1 MAAEQSVI
9 EHAFINAPN
18 IEWRLLSQALEHYR
32 RIGYDQVE
40 TPWVIPKPYMDGTKP
55 HDHETFE
62 LHQGQFTK
70 QHHELVG
77 SAEQGF
83 VYMKAQN
90 LLPSGDQFM
99 SVSPCFRVEHFD
111 ETHLPWFMKLELF
124 INDTNP
130 ERLEYMIEDCVAMF
144 ETLNDRDY
152 CPFEKI
158 EVVRVGDT
166 FDIEMN
172 GIEIGSYGIRRH
184 FNRAEGYIYG
194 TGIALPRF
202 TQARG
207 K

>member
-1 MAAEQSVI
+1 MADASVL
-9 EHAFINAPN
+9 EPAFINSPN

-32 RIGYDQVE
+32 QLGYDQVE
-40 TPWVIPKPYMDGTKP
+40 TPWVIPTPYMDGTKP
-55 HDHETFE
+55 HYHKTFE
-62 LHQGQFTK
+62 MTKGQFK
-70 QHHELVG
+70 DQPNELVG

-83 VYMKAQN
+83 VYLKSRG
-90 LLPSGDQFM
+90 LLPAGDQFM
-99 SVSPCFRVEHFD
+99 SVSPCFRVENFD

-124 INDTNP
+124 INDANP
-130 ERLEYMIEDCVAMF
+130 ERLGFMIEDCVEIFKM
-144 ETLNDRDY
+144 LNERDY

-158 EVVRVGDT
+158 EVVKIGDT

-184 FNRAEGYIYG
+184 FDRKEDYIYG